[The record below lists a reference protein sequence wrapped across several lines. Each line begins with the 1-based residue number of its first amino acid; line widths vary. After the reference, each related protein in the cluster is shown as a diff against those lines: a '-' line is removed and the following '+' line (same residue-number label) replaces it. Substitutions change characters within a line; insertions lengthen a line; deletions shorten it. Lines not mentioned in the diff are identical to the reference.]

1 MPSSRGSFKPRDQ
14 TCVCLL
20 SLPHWQAGSL
30 LPVPPGK
37 CWNWLKTK
45 PVTSMLWQHHP
56 DLSFSGPFSLQTI
69 KLSERV
75 SHRKPLSAPSILGG
89 CSREGELDRRKTH
102 PSCTSQLLTCTPSQV
117 VFASCS
123 AMVASES
130 QVLSRDY
137 KPSPA
142 LCVTSEQKRTSS
154 ISSSH

>member
-89 CSREGELDRRKTH
+89 CSREGELDRRKA
-102 PSCTSQLLTCTPSQV
+102 QLSFSLARRLRLFLQAAVPWWH
-117 VFASCS
+117 
-123 AMVASES
+123 
-130 QVLSRDY
+130 
-137 KPSPA
+137 
-142 LCVTSEQKRTSS
+142 QKAKY
-154 ISSSH
+154 